1 MAKNGNHG
9 SKASTAGS
17 SQGPSPAWSSVFA
30 RFRRGFPGFGRSL
43 VAGLTFGLALAAGV
57 LLVGWLAD
65 GRQAEEKR
73 TAAQH
78 AERHG
83 AAVTAQIR
91 ETAGAVY
98 AMEALVRAAGG
109 IPGAFQARAEEIL
122 HRHPPVAT
130 LELQPGGVGARVAPL
145 EGNEDALG
153 YDALADPET
162 GAMAQRLVDE
172 RILGVV
178 APTRLQ
184 DGRQGP
190 AIRLPV
196 FFPPTGDGGQF
207 WGFVSAGLHLD
218 HVLERAGR
226 PELEEMGYRYS
237 LQVVAAGDESR
248 AVAGLAPGE
257 LIDPVEWGVDVPGSG
272 WIVALEPGDGWGSPL
287 LVVRDSAMVLL
298 AALLLAFLAGGLETL
313 RSARARIASAAREAS
328 MQRSLLDTVLGS
340 TEEGVAAFDPDLRL
354 QDFNPRWGE
363 LRAYPEELVQ
373 AGRPLADFIRYDAE
387 RGLYGEGNAD
397 ELTRQEMER
406 TRAGDPPAGSLVLPE
421 GRVVEV
427 RGAVR
432 SGGGLVETVSDV
444 TSEHRARERLR
455 VLFEGTSDG
464 YFLVRG
470 AVVVDCNSAALALT
484 GDDTREEVL
493 GADLPEH
500 LGGESDGEWL
510 RELLERARREG
521 ESRSVWTVRRQG
533 LEPLPLEVMVRP
545 MDSVA
550 DPNPLLL
557 VVLHDLR
564 GRRRVERAEEV
575 LKGVFE
581 HSSALIS
588 VKDLEG
594 RYLMV
599 NAEWERVL
607 GISRDNALRQREG
620 DLFAAEVAL
629 ERQRVDQQAAE
640 TKGPVTVEEQ
650 IWVGGRAR
658 KFVTVALPI
667 MGRQGRPEAV
677 CRISNDVTELEDL
690 RTELKELG
698 TEMEGLR
705 SELAEVRG
713 RVEESDLEE
722 SEGEELEPGGMGEE
736 GEGIASHASTGPQS
750 ESTEVVGEVGSFPSE
765 TLEVMEELRELVQS
779 GDTKAVELVDRL
791 QAELAGTHLSESA
804 DRVAEFVRNYQFE
817 GARLALKILREEL
830 AAAEKE

>member
-1 MAKNGNHG
+1 
-9 SKASTAGS
+9 
-17 SQGPSPAWSSVFA
+17 
-30 RFRRGFPGFGRSL
+30 L
-43 VAGLTFGLALAAGV
+43 
-57 LLVGWLAD
+57 
-65 GRQAEEKR
+65 
-73 TAAQH
+73 
-78 AERHG
+78 
-83 AAVTAQIR
+83 
-91 ETAGAVY
+91 
-98 AMEALVRAAGG
+98 
-109 IPGAFQARAEEIL
+109 
-122 HRHPPVAT
+122 
-130 LELQPGGVGARVAPL
+130 
-145 EGNEDALG
+145 
-153 YDALADPET
+153 
-162 GAMAQRLVDE
+162 
-172 RILGVV
+172 
-178 APTRLQ
+178 PT
-184 DGRQGP
+184 
-190 AIRLPV
+190 
-196 FFPPTGDGGQF
+196 
-207 WGFVSAGLHLD
+207 
-218 HVLERAGR
+218 
-226 PELEEMGYRYS
+226 
-237 LQVVAAGDESR
+237 
-248 AVAGLAPGE
+248 
-257 LIDPVEWGVDVPGSG
+257 
-272 WIVALEPGDGWGSPL
+272 
-287 LVVRDSAMVLL
+287 
-298 AALLLAFLAGGLETL
+298 
-313 RSARARIASAAREAS
+313 
-328 MQRSLLDTVLGS
+328 
-340 TEEGVAAFDPDLRL
+340 
-354 QDFNPRWGE
+354 
-363 LRAYPEELVQ
+363 
-373 AGRPLADFIRYDAE
+373 
-387 RGLYGEGNAD
+387 
-397 ELTRQEMER
+397 
-406 TRAGDPPAGSLVLPE
+406 
-421 GRVVEV
+421 
-427 RGAVR
+427 
-432 SGGGLVETVSDV
+432 
-444 TSEHRARERLR
+444 
-455 VLFEGTSDG
+455 
-464 YFLVRG
+464 
-470 AVVVDCNSAALALT
+470 
-484 GDDTREEVL
+484 
-493 GADLPEH
+493 
-500 LGGESDGEWL
+500 
-510 RELLERARREG
+510 
-521 ESRSVWTVRRQG
+521 
-533 LEPLPLEVMVRP
+533 
-545 MDSVA
+545 
-550 DPNPLLL
+550 NPLLL

-713 RVEESDLEE
+713 RVEEPELEE
-722 SEGEELEPGGMGEE
+722 SEGEELELEGAEAEALEPGGMGEE